1 MKLLAELLSAAA
13 HAAVVQLAGGAGV
26 AMDEDRH
33 QAPRGFVHAINQL
46 IINDIN
52 MLWYINHHQSIDHI
66 LINQFTS
73 IC

>member
-26 AMDEDRH
+26 AMDEDR
-33 QAPRGFVHAINQL
+33 RKGFVHAINQL

>member
-52 MLWYINHHQSIDHI
+52 ML
-66 LINQFTS
+66 
-73 IC
+73 

>member
-26 AMDEDRH
+26 AMDEDR
-33 QAPRGFVHAINQL
+33 RKGFVHAINQL

-52 MLWYINHHQSIDHI
+52 VMIH
-66 LINQFTS
+66 
-73 IC
+73 